1 MHHRK
6 GFGGKGEIMNQRVST
21 WRATFFKSIKIAVA
35 AVVGI
40 ALAAELQ
47 LPNSATAGLI
57 TILSI
62 RNTKRETVKSALNR
76 VLAYLCALLI
86 GAGSFALL
94 DFSLWGFALFLF
106 LFSLV
111 CILLGWGEVLSVNA
125 VLMSHFLIAGNMSPQ
140 LIFSES
146 LLLLIG
152 STLGIL
158 VNLHLHKKG
167 AEFDRLAAE
176 VDDQIK
182 GILRRMSEWLPRE
195 DKSEYTSGC
204 FAKLETALEAA
215 RKCAVENYNNSFR
228 DSDSFELDYI
238 TMRQRQSVI
247 LKEIYGNIL
256 SIRYLPKQANQVA
269 AILAEIEEAYHREN
283 TVEELL
289 EKLDGLFREM
299 EREPLP
305 ENRQEFEARAILF
318 YILMQLKNLL
328 EVKREF
334 VLSRE

>member
-1 MHHRK
+1 MK
-6 GFGGKGEIMNQRVST
+6 VNTSNWKT
-21 WRATFFKSIKIAVA
+21 TLFKSIKIALA
-35 AVVGI
+35 AILGI
-40 ALAAELQ
+40 AIAAELS

-62 RNTKRETVKSALNR
+62 RNTKRETVKSTVNR

-86 GAGSFALL
+86 AGGSFALL

-106 LFSLV
+106 VFSMV
-111 CILLGWGEVLSVNA
+111 CIFVGWGEVLSVNA
-125 VLMSHFLIAGNMSPQ
+125 VLMSHFLIAGNMTPE
-140 LIFSES
+140 LILSES

-176 VDDQIK
+176 VDNQIK
-182 GILRRMSEWLPRE
+182 GILHRMSVWLPKE

-204 FAKLETALEAA
+204 FAKLEAALEEA
-215 RKCAVENYNNSFR
+215 RKCAAENYNNTFR
-228 DSDSFELDYI
+228 SEDSFELDYI
-238 TMRQRQSVI
+238 TMRERQSII
-247 LKEIYGNIL
+247 LKEIYENIVR
-256 SIRYLPKQANQVA
+256 IQYLPKQANQVA
-269 AILAEIEEAYHREN
+269 AILDEIEQAYHREN
-283 TVEELL
+283 TVEGLL

-305 ENRQEFEARAILF
+305 ESREEFEARAILF
-318 YILMQLKNLL
+318 YILMQIKNLL

-334 VLSRE
+334 VLAQQF

>member
-1 MHHRK
+1 MK
-6 GFGGKGEIMNQRVST
+6 LTASNWKT
-21 WRATFFKSIKIAVA
+21 YLFKSVKIALA
-35 AVVGI
+35 AVLGI
-40 ALAAELQ
+40 ALAAELR

-62 RNTKRETVKSALNR
+62 RNTKRETVKSAVNR

-86 GAGSFALL
+86 AGGSFALL

-106 LFSLV
+106 VFSLV
-111 CILLGWGEVLSVNA
+111 CIFLGWGEVLSVNA
-125 VLMSHFLIAGNMSPQ
+125 VLVSHFLIAGNMSIQ
-140 LIFSES
+140 FIFSET
-146 LLLLIG
+146 LLLVIG

-176 VDDQIK
+176 VDSQIK
-182 GILRRMSEWLPRE
+182 GILHRMSEWLPRE

-204 FAKLETALEAA
+204 FVKLEAA
-215 RKCAVENYNNSFR
+215 LDEAKKCAVENYNNTFR
-228 DSDSFELDYI
+228 GEDSFELDYI
-238 TMRQRQSVI
+238 AMRERQSII
-247 LKEIYGNIL
+247 LKEIYENIV

-269 AILAEIEEAYHREN
+269 AILAEIEQAYHREN

-289 EKLDGLFREM
+289 EKLEVLFREM
-299 EREPLP
+299 EREALP

-318 YILMQLKNLL
+318 YILMQIKNLL

-334 VLSRE
+334 VLAH